1 MVVVVVSVCV
11 GGGQEPRQL
20 SDCPLPVHVFLGCAL
35 SFPCIGMCPS
45 TGGRMVVCVGVLLR
59 GSLQLRALGMLFN
72 GLGSGL
78 GPWSYLL
85 IDR

>member
-1 MVVVVVSVCV
+1 
-11 GGGQEPRQL
+11 
-20 SDCPLPVHVFLGCAL
+20 
-35 SFPCIGMCPS
+35 
-45 TGGRMVVCVGVLLR
+45 MVVCVGVLLR